1 MCEQLASDGS
11 TLSLDHNH
19 LDQFGFPRL
28 KIQWMIS
35 ETTWYSAKHLAWAV
49 KRSVENTFDVDVH
62 LRSEFDDKSLAFD
75 SDIFNSVN
83 HHMGG
88 AVMGIDPSSSVVD
101 PSLKLHDVENV
112 WVISAAV
119 FPTSS
124 HSNPTLTA
132 LALGGRFVSTQVGE

>member
-1 MCEQLASDGS
+1 MGDLR
-11 TLSLDHNH
+11 NH
-19 LDQFGFPRL
+19 LAFCKASR
-28 KIQWMIS
+28 
-35 ETTWYSAKHLAWAV
+35 AKAV
-49 KRSVENTFDVDVH
+49 KRSIENTFDVDVH
-62 LRSEFDDKSLAFD
+62 LRSEFDAESLAFD

-88 AVMGIDPSSSVVD
+88 AVMGLDPGSSVVD

-132 LALGGRFVSTQVGE
+132 LALGGRFAQAACG